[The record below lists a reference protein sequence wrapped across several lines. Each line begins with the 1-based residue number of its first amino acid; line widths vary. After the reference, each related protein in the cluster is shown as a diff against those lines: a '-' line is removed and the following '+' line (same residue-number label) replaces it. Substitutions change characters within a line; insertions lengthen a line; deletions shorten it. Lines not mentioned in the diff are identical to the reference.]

1 MYERI
6 TIKLQLRVGDEEASD
21 DEGRSNIELA
31 LREEISA
38 LKEVRFCVWVC
49 VAFSDNRGG
58 RNLLEK
64 MRQSTSCSR
73 NWPNRSKRT
82 RTNELFDLNF
92 ERNKE

>member
-38 LKEVRFCVWVC
+38 LKEKLAREN
-49 VAFSDNRGG
+49 AA
-58 RNLLEK
+58 K
-64 MRQSTSCSR
+64 H
-73 NWPNRSKRT
+73 
-82 RTNELFDLNF
+82 ELFEELA
-92 ERNKE
+92 KQKQK